1 MRERQKSGG
10 VRGTDGADRNHR
22 NRRGHLRGAPPT
34 QACAPPARSPGISQ
48 GLGPQADPMPAWPR
62 RGGAARLRG
71 SPCGTRPWPDPS
83 LQGHL
88 VHSAWVGAAR
98 VAVGGCCPAR
108 VCTGALRDL
117 CPGLNVQLGGGHR
130 AQAWT
135 VPAGGGAP
143 RGTSQVGSFAA
154 FGSDDVGGRLNS
166 DLVVLVSY
174 FPQDYEPCPTGFLCN
189 WLIGS
194 GVCSCGFEARIQ
206 SSCLAGVPLSKT
218 VCFVG
223 ARAGLSKN
231 VNRFKTLGDIFR
243 LFIYCLAS

>member
-1 MRERQKSGG
+1 MRERQKNGG
-10 VRGTDGADRNHR
+10 VGGADGADRNHR
-22 NRRGHLRGAPPT
+22 NRRGHLRGVRPT

-48 GLGPQADPMPAWPR
+48 GLGPQAVPMPAWPR
-62 RGGAARLRG
+62 GGGAARLGG
-71 SPCGTRPWPDPS
+71 SLCGTWS
-83 LQGHL
+83 QT
-88 VHSAWVGAAR
+88 ACGAC
-98 VAVGGCCPAR
+98 GTGLGCCPAR
-108 VCTGALRDL
+108 VCTGAPWDL
-117 CPGLNVQLGGGHR
+117 SPGLNVQLGGGHR

-135 VPAGGGAP
+135 VPVGGGAP

-154 FGSDDVGGRLNS
+154 FGSEDVGGRLNS

-194 GVCSCGFEARIQ
+194 GVCSCGFEAHIQ
-206 SSCLAGVPLSKT
+206 SSCLAGVPLSKK

-243 LFIYCLAS
+243 LFIHCPAS